1 MATQKKIRATQP
13 ATSPATGLDGFEE
26 RMLRRIAQFEEHPE
40 LLEEEMRKEGG
51 NPITLGP
58 RVASPTDWSAD
69 QVKAAKDKATKWL
82 ERSRRPKKVPSVA
95 ALAANA
101 KRIER
106 LQQSLTDMTWE
117 AAMGQ
122 VDEDL
127 RMRVIEKGGAAAFS
141 SGVDRHSEKVE
152 VKVKKL
158 QPLVLALAME
168 LDAMPVGTDS
178 EREAKMIAAKRGMQA
193 IGKKMKGL

>member
-1 MATQKKIRATQP
+1 MTAKRKTRVVKSTP
-13 ATSPATGLDGFEE
+13 SPVPGLDGFEE
-26 RMLRRIAQFEEHPE
+26 RLRQRMQQFEEHPE
-40 LLEEEMRKEGG
+40 LLDEEMDKEGG

-58 RVASPTDWSAD
+58 RVASPADWAKD
-69 QVKAAKDKATKWL
+69 QVEAAKNKAAKWL
-82 ERSRRPKKVPSVA
+82 ANSKRPKKVPSVA
-95 ALAANA
+95 ALAAND

-106 LQQSLTDMTWE
+106 LTQSLTDGTWE
-117 AAMGQ
+117 AAMAQ

-127 RMRVIEKGGAAAFS
+127 RMRVIEKGGTAAFS